1 MSLVITSM
9 RFQLLVCLTDLC
21 GGLIYINNE
30 KKKRKEKEKK
40 KKEKKNLVMGKWR
53 FYRPRVGGGVG
64 GYLPP
69 LCDIYVSE
77 KTAIGFPHR
86 NPD

>member
-30 KKKRKEKEKK
+30 KKKRKEKRKRKK
-40 KKEKKNLVMGKWR
+40 KKKILLWGNGDFTVLV
-53 FYRPRVGGGVG
+53 GGVG